1 MMTNMLSAI
10 NKNKL
15 ESALLQQLPVN
26 EAAGANNLPW
36 GHCLK
41 DGRLLREFDV
51 EGVGSIIV
59 PISSEVKLQIFVDQ
73 YFTIFTGILT
83 KCSLIVYCRIF
94 RN

>member
-1 MMTNMLSAI
+1 MIANMLSTI

-15 ESALLQQLPVN
+15 ESALLQQLPTN
-26 EAAGANNLPW
+26 EAGVNYLPW

-41 DGRLLREFDV
+41 DGRLLKEFDV